1 MKALAYCAG
10 VSLLILTGACSQQG
24 ATGLPTKSVQASIET
39 VNVAGT
45 GDAADDPA
53 VWLAPNPQDS
63 LILGTDKTNGLY
75 AYNLDGSVHAF
86 LPVGRVNNVDVR
98 TGFMA
103 GEREVALAAA
113 SDRTNIAIAT
123 FFIDAQSR
131 EISQAPGGVLPFTNV
146 EDPYGFC
153 LYHDQAHD
161 AFYAFTSDSDAGVF
175 IQTRLSFDGET
186 MQGQEIRRINVGSK
200 SEGCAVDDRTGL
212 LYIAEEEVGLWRYS
226 AAPEA
231 NEDRILIAPTD
242 GQHLTADIEGVA
254 IMETGETGG
263 WLFVSSQGD
272 DAYAVFD
279 LETGAF
285 IDRFRVTEGVV
296 DATSYT
302 DGIEVFAHPLGP
314 DYPEG
319 VFLAQDDEDNQ
330 GGQNFKLVDLRAIK
344 TALSAQDSDQAGDAH

>member
-1 MKALAYCAG
+1 MKALVFFAG
-10 VSLLILTGACSQQG
+10 VSLLLWTGACSQQ
-24 ATGLPTKSVQASIET
+24 APTGLPTKSVQASIET
-39 VNVAGT
+39 VNVAGN

-75 AYNLDGSVHAF
+75 AYNLDGSVHTF

-98 TGFMA
+98 PGFKV
-103 GEREVALAAA
+103 GERELALAAA

-123 FFIDAQSR
+123 FFINPETR
-131 EISQAPGGVLPFTNV
+131 EISQAPGGVLPFSNV

-153 LYHDQAHD
+153 LYHDAAND

-175 IQTRLSFDGET
+175 IQTRLSFDGEA
-186 MQGQEIRRINVGSK
+186 MQGEEVRRINVGSK

-226 AAPEA
+226 AAPDA
-231 NEDRILIAPTD
+231 NEDRILLASAD
-242 GQHLTADIEGVA
+242 NQHLTADIEGVA

-263 WLFVSSQGD
+263 WLFASSQGD
-272 DAYAVFD
+272 DSYAVFD

-296 DATSYT
+296 DGTSYT
-302 DGIEVFAHPLGP
+302 DGIEVFAHALGP

-344 TALSAQDSDQAGDAH
+344 TALAPQESEAAHD